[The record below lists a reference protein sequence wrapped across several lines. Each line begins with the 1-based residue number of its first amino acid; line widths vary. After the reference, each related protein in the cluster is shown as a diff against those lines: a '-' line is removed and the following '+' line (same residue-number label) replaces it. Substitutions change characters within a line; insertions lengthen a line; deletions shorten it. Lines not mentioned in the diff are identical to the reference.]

1 VYRHIRWEIPA
12 LASKS
17 KTRGPRHRQG
27 LWR

>member
-1 VYRHIRWEIPA
+1 RWDIPA

-17 KTRGPRHRQG
+17 KTRRPLHRQA

>member
-1 VYRHIRWEIPA
+1 IRWDIPA

-17 KTRGPRHRQG
+17 KTRRPLHRQA